1 MKKITKRV
9 LSLCLALAMILGLA
23 GIPDL
28 AQAAPEPATGKT
40 AKITLRWSHY
50 GHKGAYV
57 NPADMGKKISDI
69 WYLVWF
75 RGKNEQGESH
85 SDLYHNM
92 SYTGE
97 IGVDQTITLPI
108 DTLTD
113 QRGTVYHDIE
123 VLGILFPPYKGNTVY
138 TISGGAD
145 PKTNISEY
153 VFVQDMN
160 LKTAAK
166 IEDGIFLDKDKGQMP
181 VRYTVEQKYNGE
193 TNYPYTGKRHDPIAC
208 TKPFPRQDMEIEL
221 WKGREGWKF
230 NNAFVGNAFD
240 LVFNPY
246 NIGKSAEYRLI
257 AEFAGQ
263 NKEHLNDCYTL
274 TMTGNDLNGWTV
286 TLSSKIQEE
295 VRTETQEMDYNILYE
310 DDPTLL
316 AGQFKVKQ
324 EGIPGEQ
331 KVTTKVHYIIKDG
344 QKVELETIPGE
355 TTIIRKAVD
364 KIYLRG
370 TKKLGSDTTPT
381 PQEPKDQNRI
391 GGEDRIETATKISSK
406 YYDQADTV
414 LLARRDDYPDALTAS
429 VLAKALNAPI
439 LLTDS
444 KTLDSRT
451 ASEIKRLGASKVLLI
466 GGESALS
473 LKLAEAAKALAGKVE
488 RIGGTNRY
496 ETAALVAKRVVALT
510 GKTNQAVIATGERFA
525 DALAISSYAAQE
537 GTPILLT
544 QAKKLPAETAKAV
557 QELGMKSVIIA
568 GGETAVSKA
577 VEQALPRLS
586 ARVGGADRYETAALI
601 AERYFAQANQA
612 FLASGERFADALVI
626 GPVAGRLHA
635 PVLLT
640 APKALPS
647 VIKKHIKKAA
657 YEKITIVGLEQA
669 VSAAVEAELK

>member
-1 MKKITKRV
+1 MKKITKRI

-23 GIPDL
+23 GIPNL

-40 AKITLRWSHY
+40 AKITLRWNQY

-57 NPADMGKKISDI
+57 NPADMGKEVSFTYYI
-69 WYLVWF
+69 WFNGTDKDGNLI
-75 RGKNEQGESH
+75 K
-85 SDLYHNM
+85 DLYHPM
-92 SYTGE
+92 TYQGKIGE
-97 IGVDQTITLPI
+97 DQVFNLPI
-108 DTLTD
+108 DTLEGSND
-113 QRGTVYHDIE
+113 RVKKQSFSNIKIQGLD
-123 VLGILFPPYKGNTVY
+123 FNPYSGNTIYSRTTQYDYKKDEY
-138 TISGGAD
+138 TIIFS
-145 PKTNISEY
+145 
-153 VFVQDMN
+153 QQMN

-166 IEDGIFLDKDKGQMP
+166 IEEDGIFLDKDKGRMP

-193 TNYPYTGKRHDPIAC
+193 TNYPYTGKRSYPIAC
-208 TKPFPRQDMEIEL
+208 TMPFPRQDTEIEL
-221 WKGREGWKF
+221 WRGWEF
-230 NNAFVGNAFD
+230 YRAFD
-240 LVFNPY
+240 GSDFDLFNPY
-246 NIGKSAEYRLI
+246 TGKYKEYRLV
-257 AEFAGQ
+257 AEFDGP
-263 NKEHLNDCYTL
+263 NKDHLNDCYEL
-274 TMTGNDLNGWTV
+274 KMTGNDLDGWTV

-295 VRTETQEMDYNILYE
+295 VRTETQEIDYQILYE

-331 KVTTKVHYIIKDG
+331 KLSKTVRYIIKDG
-344 QKVELETIPGE
+344 QKVDVETIPGE
-355 TTIIRKAVD
+355 TTIIRQPVD

-406 YYDQADTV
+406 YYDRADTV
-414 LLARRDDYPDALTAS
+414 LLARRDDFPDALTAS

-473 LKLAEAAKALAGKVE
+473 LKVAEAAKALAGKVE

-496 ETAALVAKRVVALT
+496 ETAALVAKRGVALT
-510 GKTNQAVIATGERFA
+510 GQTNQAVIATGEQFA

-669 VSAAVEAELK
+669 ISAAVEAELK

>member
-40 AKITLRWSHY
+40 AKITLRWSD
-50 GHKGAYV
+50 GGSKLAYV
-57 NPADMGKKISDI
+57 NPADEGKEVSFTYYI
-69 WYLVWF
+69 WFNGTDKDGNLI
-75 RGKNEQGESH
+75 K
-85 SDLYHNM
+85 DLYHPM
-92 SYTGE
+92 TYQGKIGE
-97 IGVDQTITLPI
+97 DQVFNLPI
-108 DTLTD
+108 DTLEGFNNRVKKQSFSNIKIQGLD
-113 QRGTVYHDIE
+113 VN
-123 VLGILFPPYKGNTVY
+123 PYSGNTIYSRTTQYDYEKDEY
-138 TISGGAD
+138 TIIFS
-145 PKTNISEY
+145 
-153 VFVQDMN
+153 QQMN

-166 IEDGIFLDKDKGQMP
+166 IEEDGIFLDKDKGRMP

-193 TNYPYTGKRHDPIAC
+193 TNYPYTGKRSYPIAC
-208 TKPFPRQDMEIEL
+208 TMPFPRQDTEIEL
-221 WKGREGWKF
+221 WRGWEF
-230 NNAFVGNAFD
+230 YRAFD
-240 LVFNPY
+240 GNDFELFNPY
-246 NIGKSAEYRLI
+246 TGKYKEYRLI
-257 AEFAGQ
+257 AEFDGQ
-263 NKEHLNDCYTL
+263 NKDHLNDCYEL
-274 TMTGNDLNGWTV
+274 KMTGNDLDGWTV

-295 VRTETQEMDYNILYE
+295 VRTETQEIDYQILYE

-331 KVTTKVHYIIKDG
+331 KVTTKVHYIIKNG
-344 QKVELETIPGE
+344 QKVELETIPGG

-370 TKKLGSDTTPT
+370 TKKLGPDTTPT

-406 YYDQADTV
+406 YYDRADTV
-414 LLARRDDYPDALTAS
+414 LLARRDDFPDALTAS

-473 LKLAEAAKALAGKVE
+473 LKVAEAAKALAGKVE

-510 GKTNQAVIATGERFA
+510 GQTNQAVIATGEQFA

-557 QELGMKSVIIA
+557 QELGIKGVIIA

-669 VSAAVEAELK
+669 ISAAVEAELK